1 MRRIKYLTSIRFAL
15 SAKRLFK
22 VGRSLEYDY
31 VNYDPESLLLLFLT
45 YDLIGNFQL
54 VTIF

>member
-22 VGRSLEYDY
+22 VGFEKDHW
-31 VNYDPESLLLLFLT
+31 NMIT
-45 YDLIGNFQL
+45 
-54 VTIF
+54 